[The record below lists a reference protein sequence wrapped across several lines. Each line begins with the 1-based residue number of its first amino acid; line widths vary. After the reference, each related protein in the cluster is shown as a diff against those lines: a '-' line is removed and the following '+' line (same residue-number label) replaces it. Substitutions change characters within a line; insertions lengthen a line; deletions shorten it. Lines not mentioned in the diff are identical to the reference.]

1 MRRFFIISIVLALSV
16 SSFAQSYIRG
26 KVTDETGVPL
36 QGASVF
42 IPSVSLGKTTDAKG
56 IFSFE
61 NIPDKRY
68 AVEISY
74 IGYETETVYT
84 PANRNIEVKLQRKSF
99 EIGEVTVTSIR
110 ATDRSA
116 VTYTDV
122 KKQEIT
128 TRNLGQDIP
137 YLLSLTP
144 SFISTSD
151 AGTGIGYTG
160 FRIRG
165 TDANR
170 TNITVNGV
178 PLNDAES
185 HGTFFV
191 NMPDFAS
198 SLSSV
203 QIQRGAGTSTNGA
216 AAFGASINMQTEG
229 LNSNPYAEISSTYGS
244 FNTNKN
250 MLKAGTGLMQNKF
263 AVDARLSNVT
273 SDGYI
278 DRAWVNMQSYYFS
291 AGYFGEK
298 STLRFITFGGQ
309 EKTYQAWNGV
319 DSEIMKT
326 NRTYNELGKFTDNE
340 GKTQYYDKQTDNYNQ
355 THYQLHWLQEI
366 TPKLNLNSTAHYTRG
381 IGYYEDYKTAR
392 KYEEYGLTP
401 DTLAG
406 KALKRTDLV
415 RQKWLDNHFYGLT
428 YALNYTSDSYNLI
441 FGGAANRYY
450 GDHFGKV
457 IWIRNANNHDL
468 SREWYRNNGLKDDAN
483 FYTKLNWQTL
493 KNVFISA
500 DIQLRYIG
508 YKMEGTDDKYD
519 ADAKAMRK
527 IDLEQNF
534 LFLNPKFGV
543 TWRPYKNNDLYAS
556 YSIANR
562 EPNRNNYTER
572 GPNEPLPTH
581 ETLYDIELGYRFN
594 SSKFKADIN
603 LYHMYYRNQLILTG
617 KISEIGELLTTNI
630 PDSYRTGIEISA
642 SAKIT
647 NGLTWSAN
655 AALSQNKILN
665 FTEQD
670 VDVYDADWNWTGT
683 KNNLLGTT
691 DIAYSPSVVANNIFT
706 FHYEKFE
713 AGFSS
718 SYVSRQYF
726 DNTSSKE
733 RSIDPYF
740 VNNLS
745 LKYTVNASP
754 FRGIDI
760 QLLVNNIF
768 NEQYES
774 NAYTW
779 YSYYLDGKRINE
791 SRFFPQAGIN
801 IFASIT
807 VRM

>member
-1 MRRFFIISIVLALSV
+1 MRRIICISALLVISAIT
-16 SSFAQSYIRG
+16 FAQNFIRG
-26 KVTDETGVPL
+26 KVTDETGAPL

-42 IPSVSLGKTTDAKG
+42 LPSVSLGKTTDSEG
-56 IFSFE
+56 NFSFE

-68 AVEISY
+68 AIEISF

-84 PANRNIEVKLQRKSF
+84 SSNRNIEVRLHRKSF
-99 EIGEVTVTSIR
+99 EISEVTVTSIR

-122 KKQEIT
+122 KKQEIA

-198 SLSSV
+198 SLSSM
-203 QIQRGAGTSTNGA
+203 QIQRGVGSSTNGA

-229 LNSNPYAEISSTYGS
+229 LNPNPYAELNSTLGS

-250 MLKAGTGLMQNKF
+250 MLKAGTGLMNNKF
-263 AVDARLSNVT
+263 SADARLSNIT
-273 SDGYI
+273 SAGYI
-278 DRAWVNMQSYYFS
+278 DRAWVNMQAYYFS
-291 AGYFGEK
+291 LGYFGEK
-298 STLRFITFGGQ
+298 STLRFITFGGR

-319 DSEIMKT
+319 DAEIMKT
-326 NRTYNELGKFTDNE
+326 SRTYNELGKYTDNE
-340 GKTQYYDKQTDNYNQ
+340 GKTQYYDNQTDNYNQ
-355 THYQLHWLQEI
+355 THYQFHWMHEI
-366 TPKLNLNSTAHYTRG
+366 TPKLNLNATAHYTRG

-392 KYEEYGLTP
+392 KYDEYGLRP

-406 KALKRTDLV
+406 NALKRTDLV
-415 RQKWLDNHFYGLT
+415 RQKWLDNHFYGIT
-428 YALNYTSDSYNLI
+428 YALNYSAKKYYLTL
-441 FGGAANRYY
+441 GGAANRYC

-457 IWIRNANNHDL
+457 IWIRNSNNHDIGQD
-468 SREWYRNNGLKDDAN
+468 WYRNSGLKDDAN
-483 FYTKLNWQTL
+483 FYTKLNWEAL
-493 KNVFISA
+493 KSLYVSA
-500 DIQLRYIG
+500 DIQARYIG
-508 YKMEGTDDKYD
+508 YQIEGTDDKYD
-519 ADAKAMRK
+519 ADAKAMRNIELK
-527 IDLEQNF
+527 QNF
-534 LFLNPKFGV
+534 LFLNPKLGL
-543 TWRPYKNNDLYAS
+543 TYKLDVQNDVFAS

-572 GPNEPLPTH
+572 GSNEPLPKH
-581 ETLYDIELGYRFN
+581 ETLYDAEAGYRFN
-594 SSKFKADIN
+594 SSGFRAEAN
-603 LYHMYYRNQLILTG
+603 LYYMYYRNQLILTG

-630 PDSYRTGIEISA
+630 PESYRAGIEFSA

-647 NGLTWSAN
+647 NWFTWSAN
-655 AALSQNKILN
+655 AAFSQNKILN

-670 VDVYDADWNWTGT
+670 VDVYDTDWKWIDSR
-683 KNNLLGTT
+683 NNYLGTT
-691 DIAYSPSVVANNIFT
+691 DIAYSPSVVANNMFT
-706 FHYEKFE
+706 FNYSGLE
-713 AGFSS
+713 AGFISQF
-718 SYVSRQYF
+718 VSRQYF
-726 DNTSSKE
+726 DNTSSLE

-745 LKYTVNASP
+745 LKYSLEVKP
-754 FRGIDI
+754 LRGVDF

-768 NEQYES
+768 NEMYET

-779 YSYYLDGKRINE
+779 YSYYIDGKRVNE
-791 SRFFPQAGIN
+791 SRYFPQAGIN
-801 IFASIT
+801 FLASIT
-807 VRM
+807 LKL